1 VKNSPQSLLCGEMIN
16 MNFYPI
22 FLREMIIFK
31 RRLSSKGY
39 LFSTIIAPLLYLI
52 AFGLGLG
59 RGMSIDGVS
68 YLMFVVPGICAMS
81 SMTNSYS
88 WIATSIAVGR
98 LHFKTFDEYLVSPLT
113 ATDIM
118 LGEVLS
124 GVVRGV
130 FASSI
135 ILVAG
140 VIFGAGL
147 PQSPIFLVV
156 WILNCFIFA
165 CLGVIS
171 GFWAKS
177 HEDTATFSNFVI
189 MPMAFFCGTFFP
201 VDRLPYF
208 IKTVL
213 YFLPLTHAS
222 NVLRASFL
230 GQRIEIISVGIMLA
244 IFVVCFYWGIIV
256 IRRANR

>member
-1 VKNSPQSLLCGEMIN
+1 

-22 FLREMIIFK
+22 FLREMLIFK
-31 RRLSSKGY
+31 RRLLRIGY
-39 LFSTIIAPLLYLI
+39 LFSTMITPLLYLV

-59 RGMSIDGVS
+59 RSISIEGVA

-88 WIATSIAVGR
+88 WIATSISVGR
-98 LHFKTFDEYLVSPLT
+98 LHFKTFDEYQVSPVT

-124 GVVRGV
+124 GMVRGL
-130 FASSI
+130 FASSL

-140 VIFGAGL
+140 AIFGAGF
-147 PQSPIFLVV
+147 PANPVFLLV
-156 WILNCFIFA
+156 WILNCLIFA
-165 CLGVIS
+165 CFGVIS

-177 HEDTATFSNFVI
+177 HEDTATFSNFFI

-201 VDRLPYF
+201 IDKLPAF
-208 IKTVL
+208 IKGFL

-222 NVLRASFL
+222 NCLRASFL
-230 GQRIEIISVGIMLA
+230 GQKVEVISLGIML
-244 IFVVCFYWGIIV
+244 IFFVVCFYWGV
-256 IRRANR
+256 LTIRRSNR

>member
-1 VKNSPQSLLCGEMIN
+1 

-31 RRLSSKGY
+31 RRLLRVGY
-39 LFSTIIAPLLYLI
+39 LFSNMITPLLYLI
-52 AFGLGLG
+52 TFGLGLG
-59 RGMSIDGVS
+59 RELSVEGVS

-81 SMTNSYS
+81 SMTNAYT
-88 WIATSIAVGR
+88 WIATSISVGR
-98 LHFKTFDEYLVSPLT
+98 LHFKTFDEYQVSPIT

-124 GVVRGV
+124 GVVRGL
-130 FASSI
+130 FASSL

-140 VIFGAGL
+140 AIFGAGF
-147 PQSPIFLVV
+147 PQSPIFLLV
-156 WILNCFIFA
+156 WVLNCLIFA
-165 CLGVIS
+165 CFGVIS

-177 HEDTATFSNFVI
+177 HEDTSTFSNFFI

-201 VDRLPYF
+201 IDKLQVF
-208 IKTVL
+208 IKGFL

-222 NVLRASFL
+222 NCLRASFL
-230 GQRIEIISVGIMLA
+230 GQKVEMVSLGIMLA
-244 IFVVCFYWGIIV
+244 IFVVCFYWGV
-256 IRRANR
+256 LTIRRSNR

>member
-1 VKNSPQSLLCGEMIN
+1 

-22 FLREMIIFK
+22 FLREMLIFK
-31 RRLSSKGY
+31 RRLLRIGY
-39 LFSTIIAPLLYLI
+39 LFSTMVTPLLYLV

-59 RGMSIDGVS
+59 RGISIEGVS
-68 YLMFVVPGICAMS
+68 YLAFVVPGICAMS

-88 WIATSIAVGR
+88 WIATTIAVGR
-98 LHFKTFDEYLVSPLT
+98 LHFKTFDEFQVSPVT

-124 GVVRGV
+124 GVVRGL
-130 FASSI
+130 FASSL

-140 VIFGAGL
+140 AIFGAGF
-147 PQSPIFLVV
+147 PKSPVFFPV
-156 WILNCFIFA
+156 WLLNCLIFA
-165 CLGVIS
+165 SFGVIA
-171 GFWAKS
+171 GFRAKS
-177 HEDTATFSNFVI
+177 HEDTATFSNFFI

-208 IKTVL
+208 IKAVL

-222 NVLRASFL
+222 KALRASFL
-230 GQRIEIISVGIMLA
+230 GQGVEIISLGIMLA
-244 IFVVCFYWGIIV
+244 VFVVCFYWGVIT
-256 IRRANR
+256 IRRSNR

>member
-1 VKNSPQSLLCGEMIN
+1 

-31 RRLSSKGY
+31 RRLLRVGY
-39 LFSTIIAPLLYLI
+39 LFSNMITPLLYLI
-52 AFGLGLG
+52 TFGLGLG
-59 RGMSIDGVS
+59 RELIVEGVS

-81 SMTNSYS
+81 SMTNAYT
-88 WIATSIAVGR
+88 WIATSISVGR
-98 LHFKTFDEYLVSPLT
+98 LHFKTFDEYQVSPIT

-124 GVVRGV
+124 GVVRGL
-130 FASSI
+130 FASSL

-140 VIFGAGL
+140 AIFGAGF
-147 PQSPIFLVV
+147 PQSPIFLLV
-156 WILNCFIFA
+156 WVLNCLIFA
-165 CLGVIS
+165 CFGVIS

-177 HEDTATFSNFVI
+177 HEDTATFSNFFI

-201 VDRLPYF
+201 IDKLPVF
-208 IKTVL
+208 IKGFL

-222 NVLRASFL
+222 NCLRASFL
-230 GQRIEIISVGIMLA
+230 GQKVEMVSLGIMLA
-244 IFVVCFYWGIIV
+244 IFVVCFYWGV
-256 IRRANR
+256 LTIRRSNR